1 MDKSVP
7 MITVWHHEAA
17 PSDAK
22 QRTEG
27 QICLFVPHTND
38 RFFFMHTFF
47 VPTLELI
54 TIYLK
59 IRCSFTSAILF

>member
-7 MITVWHHEAA
+7 RITVWHHEAA

-22 QRTEG
+22 QSR
-27 QICLFVPHTND
+27 D
-38 RFFFMHTFF
+38 RFVCSYLTLMIDSFSCTLF